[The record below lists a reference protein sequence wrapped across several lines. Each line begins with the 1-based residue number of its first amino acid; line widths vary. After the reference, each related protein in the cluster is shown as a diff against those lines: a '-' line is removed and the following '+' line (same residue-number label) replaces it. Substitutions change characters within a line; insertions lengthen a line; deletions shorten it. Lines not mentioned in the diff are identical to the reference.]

1 VRAPRAPT
9 GPAAIAETNTVAILS
24 RKPKRPRYW
33 LVTFE
38 VLLVVTLVI
47 GLGLFALYRH
57 LEPQLPDI
65 AVLKEVRYQIPMSV
79 YSRDGKLIAQFGEK
93 KRSPVA
99 IGDVPQ
105 DLAHAFIAA
114 EDDRFYDHVG
124 VDYQGILRA
133 VLTFARTGEKR
144 QGGSTITMQVARNFF
159 LSSEKTFLR
168 KVKEIMLAVRID
180 SELPKDQIL
189 ELYLNKIYFGQHAYG
204 VEAAAQV
211 YYGKHVGELTLGEMA
226 MIAGLPKAPSAFNP
240 IANPE
245 RAQIR
250 RNYVLRRMR
259 KLRFI
264 TDEAYQK
271 ALNEPITARIHTR
284 AIELDA
290 PYVAEMVRAE
300 MYQQY
305 GEDAYESGYAVYTT
319 IDSHAQQTAESAL
332 QSGLRR
338 YDERH
343 GYRKAK
349 IHIDLKQIKAKS
361 AWNQVLEEAGP
372 AGDTVPALVITA
384 TDTAAVLYTADHGE
398 PELSYDA
405 IRWAKPFINV
415 DTQGPPPRSVK
426 EVLKP
431 GDVIRIRKNAE
442 GRWVLTQIPKVQGAL
457 VELDADSGAIIAVA
471 GGFDYRL
478 SKFNRASQG
487 QRQPGSG
494 FKPVVY
500 SAALDSGFTPA
511 SVVNDS
517 PVSFPDPA
525 SPGGIWRPHNYSMKY
540 AGPTPLREALA
551 KSRNMVSIR
560 LLRAV
565 GLPKVIELAEKFG
578 FTKDE
583 LPRSFTLALGS
594 GTASPLRMAQ
604 VYAVFANGGYRVDP
618 FIISRIETQNGRLL
632 YQATPA
638 IACLDCTDGK
648 STAKRVISEE
658 VHYMMH
664 SMLQDVVR
672 RGTATKALE
681 LGRSDLAGKTGTT
694 NQYRDA
700 WFNGYVLGIVSVAWV
715 GFDSYKT
722 LGDKETG
729 GQTALPIWMEF
740 MKEMLRDVPERKFPQ
755 PAGIMAARVD
765 PATGNRLPASIAG
778 GIVEIMPRPT
788 PQPNLDTMIEE
799 PEAASPDSRA
809 DASGGTAPGPAS
821 PEDEEVDEAPP
832 PPQPARPADTP
843 KPMESLF

>member
-1 VRAPRAPT
+1 M
-9 GPAAIAETNTVAILS
+9 
-24 RKPKRPRYW
+24 
-33 LVTFE
+33 TFE
-38 VLLVVTLVI
+38 VLLVAALVI
-47 GLGLFALYRH
+47 GLGLFGLYRH

-79 YSRDGKLIAQFGEK
+79 YSGDGKLIAQFGEK

-99 IGDVPQ
+99 IGEVPPN
-105 DLAHAFIAA
+105 LARAFIAA

-168 KVKEIMLAVRID
+168 KVKEIMLAIRID

-240 IANPE
+240 VANPE
-245 RAQIR
+245 RAKVR

-264 TDEAYQK
+264 TDETYQK
-271 ALNEPITARIHTR
+271 ALNEQITASIHSR
-284 AIELDA
+284 PIELDA

-319 IDSHAQQTAESAL
+319 IDSRAQLAAEAAL
-332 QSGLRR
+332 RSGLRG

-343 GYRKAK
+343 GYRKSK
-349 IHIDLKQIKAKS
+349 IHIDLKQIKGKAG
-361 AWNQVLEEAGP
+361 WNQVLEEAGP
-372 AGDTVPALVITA
+372 AGDTVPALVLTA
-384 TDTAAVLYTADHGE
+384 TDTAAGLYTVNHGE

-405 IRWAKPFINV
+405 VRWAKPFISV
-415 DTQGPPPRSVK
+415 DAHGAPPRSVK

-431 GDVIRIRKNAE
+431 GDVVRIRKNAE
-442 GRWVLTQIPKVQGAL
+442 GRWALTQVPKVQGSL

-471 GGFDYRL
+471 GGYDYRL

-565 GLPKVIELAEKFG
+565 GLPKVIDLAEKFG
-578 FTKDE
+578 FAPEE

-604 VYAVFANGGYRVDP
+604 AYAVFANGGYRVDP
-618 FIISRIETQNGRLL
+618 FLIRRIETQNGHLL

-638 IACLDCTDGK
+638 TACMDCADGK
-648 STAKRVISEE
+648 SAINRAKRVISEE

-700 WFNGYVLGIVSVAWV
+700 WFNGYVPGIVAVAWV

-729 GQTALPIWMEF
+729 GQTALPIWIEF

-755 PAGIMAARVD
+755 PPGIMTARVD
-765 PATGNRLPASIAG
+765 PATGNRLPASIPG
-778 GIVEIMPRPT
+778 GIVEMVPRPT
-788 PQPNLDTMIEE
+788 PQPGLDAAIEE
-799 PEAASPDSRA
+799 PETSAPESGA
-809 DASGGTAPGPAS
+809 DASGGPPIAAS
-821 PEDEEVDEAPP
+821 PEDEEVDEAASTLK
-832 PPQPARPADTP
+832 PAETP

>member
-1 VRAPRAPT
+1 M
-9 GPAAIAETNTVAILS
+9 S
-24 RKPKRPRYW
+24 
-33 LVTFE
+33 FE
-38 VLLVVTLVI
+38 VLLVGALVA
-47 GLGLFALYRH
+47 GLGLFGLYRYV
-57 LEPQLPDI
+57 EPQLPDI
-65 AVLKEVRYQIPMSV
+65 AGLKDVRYQIPMSV

-99 IGDVPQ
+99 IGDVPL

-180 SELPKDQIL
+180 SELSKDQIL

-204 VEAAAQV
+204 IEAAAQV
-211 YYGKHVGELTLGEMA
+211 YYGKHVGELTLGEIA
-226 MIAGLPKAPSAFNP
+226 MIGGLPKAPSAFNP
-240 IANPE
+240 VANPE

-264 TDEAYQK
+264 SDEAYQK
-271 ALNEPITARIHTR
+271 ALNEPITARIHIR
-284 AIELDA
+284 PIELDA
-290 PYVAEMVRAE
+290 PYIAEMVRAE

-305 GEDAYESGYAVYTT
+305 GEDAYESGYAVHTT
-319 IDSHAQQTAESAL
+319 IDSRAQLAAEAAL
-332 QSGLRR
+332 QSGLRE

-343 GYRKAK
+343 GYRKTK
-349 IHIDLKQIKAKS
+349 VHIDLKQIKTKP
-361 AWNQVLEEAGP
+361 AWNQVLEAAGP
-372 AGDTVPALVITA
+372 AGDSVPALVLTA
-384 TDTAAVLYTADHGE
+384 NDTVAGLYTANQGE
-398 PELSYDA
+398 LELSYEA
-405 IRWAKPFINV
+405 VRWAKQFISV
-415 DTQGPPPRSVK
+415 DVHGGAPRSVK

-431 GDVIRIRKNAE
+431 GDVVRIRKNAE

-457 VELDADSGAIIAVA
+457 VELDADSGALIAVA
-471 GGFDYRL
+471 GGYDYRL

-517 PVSFPDPA
+517 PISFADPA
-525 SPGGIWRPHNYSMKY
+525 SPGGVWRPHNYSMKFG
-540 AGPTPLREALA
+540 GPTPLREALA

-578 FTKDE
+578 FNPDE

-594 GTASPLRMAQ
+594 GTASPVRMAQ
-604 VYAVFANGGYRVDP
+604 AYAVFANGGYRVDP
-618 FIISRIETQNGRLL
+618 FLISRIETQSGRLL

-638 IACLDCTDGK
+638 VACMGCADGK
-648 STAKRVISEE
+648 STANQAKRVISEE
-658 VHYMMH
+658 VHYMMN

-672 RGTATKALE
+672 RGTAVKALE
-681 LGRSDLAGKTGTT
+681 LGRNDLAGKTGTT

-700 WFNGYVLGIVSVAWV
+700 WFNGYVPGIVTVAWV
-715 GFDSYKT
+715 GFDSYQS

-729 GQTALPIWMEF
+729 GQTALPIWIEF

-755 PAGIMAARVD
+755 PAGIMNARVD
-765 PATGNRLPASIAG
+765 PATGNRLPASIPG
-778 GIVEIMPRPT
+778 GIIEMVPRPS
-788 PQPNLDTMIEE
+788 PQPDAGAGTYESGASIPE
-799 PEAASPDSRA
+799 PSAE
-809 DASGGTAPGPAS
+809 TANDPLPESAP
-821 PEDEEVDEAPP
+821 PEDEEIDTAPP
-832 PPQPARPADTP
+832 VRPADTP

>member
-1 VRAPRAPT
+1 M
-9 GPAAIAETNTVAILS
+9 
-24 RKPKRPRYW
+24 
-33 LVTFE
+33 TFE
-38 VLLVVTLVI
+38 VLLVAALVI
-47 GLGLFALYRH
+47 ALGLFGLYRH

-99 IGDVPQ
+99 IGDVPP

-204 VEAAAQV
+204 IEAAAQV

-240 IANPE
+240 VANPE

-264 TDEAYQK
+264 TDEAYQR

-284 AIELDA
+284 PIELDA

-305 GEDAYESGYAVYTT
+305 GEDAYEGGYAVYTT
-319 IDSHAQQTAESAL
+319 VDSRAQQAAESSL
-332 QSGLRR
+332 RSGLRG

-343 GYRKAK
+343 GYRGTKRR
-349 IHIDLKQIKAKS
+349 IDLKQIKTKAG
-361 AWNQVLEEAGP
+361 WNRELEEAGP
-372 AGDTVPALVITA
+372 AGDTVPALVLTA
-384 TDTAAVLYTADHGE
+384 SDTAASLYTTDHGE

-405 IRWAKPFINV
+405 IRWAKPFISV
-415 DTQGPPPRSVK
+415 DTQGAPPRSVK
-426 EVLKP
+426 ELLKP
-431 GDVIRIRKNAE
+431 GDVIRIRKNSE
-442 GRWVLTQIPKVQGAL
+442 GRWVLTQIPKAQGAL
-457 VELDADSGAIIAVA
+457 VELDADSGAIIAIA

-500 SAALDSGFTPA
+500 AAALESGFTPA

-578 FTKDE
+578 FAPEE

-618 FIISRIETQNGRLL
+618 FLISRIETQNGRLL

-638 IACLDCTDGK
+638 IACMDCADGK
-648 STAKRVISEE
+648 STANQAKRVISEE

-700 WFNGYVLGIVSVAWV
+700 WFNGYAPGIVTVAWV
-715 GFDSYKT
+715 GFDSYQT

-729 GQTALPIWMEF
+729 GQTALPIWIEF
-740 MKEMLRDVPERKFPQ
+740 MKEVLRDVPERKFAQ
-755 PAGIMAARVD
+755 PAGIMTARVD
-765 PATGNRLPASIAG
+765 PATGNRLPASIPG
-778 GIVEIMPRPT
+778 GIVEIVPRPT
-788 PQPNLDTMIEE
+788 PQPSLDAMIEQ
-799 PEAASPDSRA
+799 PEASTPDTQAETSA
-809 DASGGTAPGPAS
+809 GTAPESAP
-821 PEDEEVDEAPP
+821 PEDEEAEDAPSAPP
-832 PPQPARPADTP
+832 PAEPP